1 MSVMFAMR
9 RANGDIFALDNDGD
23 FRIPLFK
30 TAADAHT
37 ARMRNVEMLLFKPA
51 VVGGA
56 LLKELL
62 KIGEARDVEFWLV
75 SDPSIHL
82 KHGVPLKRP
91 EFAALFAKAA

>member
-1 MSVMFAMR
+1 MSEIFAMQ
-9 RANGDIFALDNDGD
+9 RANGDVFALDNDGG
-23 FRIPLFK
+23 FRIPVFQ

-51 VVGGA
+51 VVGGP

-75 SDPSIHL
+75 SDPLIDL
-82 KHGVPLKRP
+82 KHGVSLRRP
-91 EFAALFAKAA
+91 EFAAMLAKAA